1 MKAVATFST
10 KDFKP
15 TDLSPE
21 PALATALPVS
31 VSTMEKRYSGEIQ
44 GGFLNNFYRSIRS
57 GEKTGQLHR
66 NGKFRGQREWQ
77 RRGF

>member
-44 GGFLNNFYRSIRS
+44 GVPQQFLLPHSIR
-57 GEKTGQLHR
+57 
-66 NGKFRGQREWQ
+66 
-77 RRGF
+77 